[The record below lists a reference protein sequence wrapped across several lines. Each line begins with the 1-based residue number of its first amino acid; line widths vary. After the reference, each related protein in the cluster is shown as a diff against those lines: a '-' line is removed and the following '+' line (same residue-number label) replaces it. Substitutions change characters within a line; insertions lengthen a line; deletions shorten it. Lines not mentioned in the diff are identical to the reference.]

1 MATLNAVPFRSTIF
15 YTSAGTPAPT
25 GSVLTVGSAGTQNFT
40 SNLTLNSISMA
51 STTISLGQ
59 STNQT
64 YTNFSNGS
72 FTTGWAST
80 LTGTT
85 AIKKV
90 VMGSNGATQTVLQG
104 STMSTVITSVNS
116 GQTWSGS
123 TTMGLPTNGTLAYQT
138 YSSSAPTI
146 TAMSAAASSGNQ
158 LAIASN
164 NTVYAS
170 ANSGATFAPQ
180 GLGQNANPFIYL
192 PFDGSSVADVMG
204 NSAVTA
210 TGSIAYVTGK
220 VGTNAVNLV
229 NTAGLGASNYL
240 RGAWTGSNAF
250 TVSFWF
256 NAQTVSVSQI
266 ELFMAYNGAVNIY
279 INGSNYLVLTGAASN
294 ISSAS
299 AISANTWYNVV
310 AVLQVNGVCSLYLNN
325 SLQGSSTNSGG
336 FGTSTG
342 LFGLG
347 TADSSTVYAF
357 NGYLDDFR
365 LYNYAVTNPSG
376 AALIQPI
383 VGPIMPY
390 IYVTFDGSTTTDVM
404 GNSSLTATNSP
415 GFVAGQVG
423 SNALDLS
430 ANPAGGSASKYVR
443 GTWTGSSIFTVSFWF
458 NTTAAGSSQVV
469 FGSYANTCTL
479 FINSSN
485 QITFNCPTG
494 GGTSVTSI
502 VNTTAITTN
511 TWYNV
516 VMIFQT
522 GSTCSLYVNGTLANS
537 ITNTS
542 GVGTLTTTAF
552 GLGTYDTATTSAFKG
567 YIDDVRIYNGAF
579 TPSQLSP
586 VLSSPSFSTG
596 SPNIYLPFENGS
608 VLDVMGYSAISAR
621 GTMNFVPGVVGTS
634 ALNLV
639 NPAGGVPTNYVSG
652 SWAGSNNF
660 TISLW
665 VNIQS
670 FGANN
675 QYIFTS
681 ASGNLSI
688 QTSGQ
693 LLQFYTVNTT
703 SIYTSFNISLN
714 TWYNVVAIYQ
724 ASGTCSFYVNN
735 VLMGQST
742 SSGVLSFGTTF
753 NIGYSPFLMTQN
765 MLNGYIDDL
774 KIYNCAIPFSALGPM
789 NYTQAAISNTGAY
802 QLIAAANGGVYLN
815 GSQVAIPQ
823 PQAAVNTVG
832 GQVITPQVSS
842 LAANTWTQNGVNWVA
857 SASSNLSAGYPAYG
871 AFNNYYVISGV
882 YSWASATTYSGSS
895 PFAYTGAVSTTIIG
909 VGAVSGEWL
918 QLQTSIPLVMSTYT
932 FACGGYLNIP
942 KIYYIAG
949 STDGA
954 TWYPIQYASMTTNPL
969 TANATACTTY
979 LTVNQSGT
987 QTIQGGTTGSGS
999 FTPYATSTQAYT
1011 YFRIMAT
1018 NVFGNG
1024 TLVEL
1029 GEWYTIFA
1037 TPATP
1042 LYVAPTT
1049 ALLANLTTI
1058 NVMPQ
1063 QTGLASSTW
1072 TTNGISWVASASSV
1086 NTPSGGQ
1093 IYYAFDNNSPNRWVP
1108 NSGAVYTT
1116 TANTSGVY
1124 TTVLGGVG
1132 SIQGDWLQLQ
1142 SSIPL
1147 VMNSYQFATGY
1158 ITTGARVPKILYI
1171 VGSND
1176 GSSWYP
1182 IQYATGTGNPTMTP
1196 FYLIPGPIVVNL
1208 ASTQIYGA
1216 GTLATTTYTT
1226 TTTPYLYFRLITV
1239 AMYTTSADTLD
1250 IGEWFVNF
1258 TAYTPSLVQALTVSP
1273 TGQYMTVTGTGATSP
1288 QLTGLAASTWTANGV
1303 NWTAS
1308 ASSVNTPSG
1317 GQIYYAFDNNSPN
1330 RWVPNSGAVYTT
1342 TANTSGV
1349 YTTVLGGVGSIQ
1361 GDWLQLQSSIPL
1373 VMNSYQFATGYITTG
1388 ARVPKIL
1395 YIVGSNDGSSWYPIQ
1410 YATGTGNPTMTPF
1423 YLIPGPIVVNLAST
1437 QIYGAGTLATTTY
1450 TTTTTPYLYFRL
1462 ITVAMYT
1469 TSADTLDIGEW
1480 FVNFT
1485 AYTPSLVQALTVSP
1499 TGQYMTVTGT
1509 GATSPQLTGLAAST
1523 WTANGVNWTASAS
1536 SNLNASFFPY
1546 GAFNNYVGSIGGTYS
1561 WCSASSIYSAST
1573 GLITGTAVSTTVL
1586 GGIGAVS
1593 GEWLQIQSSVP
1604 VILSSYTYESGGNT
1618 NNNAKTYYIVGST
1631 DGTSWYPVQ
1640 YASMTT
1646 NPNTSQVQSC
1656 STYINVSQSGVQ
1668 TIVGGQI
1675 GSGTFTTYAT
1685 TTNAYN
1691 YFRFIGTSVYA
1702 GGGGNYQWGQL
1713 FLNFQSGPSY
1723 YSTNYGSTWTTALSA
1738 ATLPNANLLA
1748 TSGNGQYSLQG
1759 YGQTVTVVSNYST
1772 GYSTGSFTTPV
1783 FTPALSVSV
1792 GPVNC
1797 ASISA
1802 TGQYMSILIQ
1812 STTYNV
1818 YYSTNYGATFT
1829 GITVGSSLMMS
1840 CAMSADGSYLTV
1852 ASATQVYTLNL
1863 NTQGYAVTLGNA
1875 AGVVNQALNAIAIG
1889 NQAGVTNQSAN
1900 SIVLNA
1906 SGAALNAYLPGLFVA
1921 PIAGYGASTTV
1932 PITTPI
1938 VLLGYGT
1945 DNQVTQSNVT
1955 LNGNGVF
1962 VSSYAP
1968 LGNAAGTYDI
1978 MQRWSESV
1986 IGNYCNVDLMWI
1998 RQTASTNWTT
2008 TSQRFQAKVDGTW
2021 QGFLEF
2027 NGTNNNYGVTIGAGG
2042 DTSNPNNVPG
2052 RLYVASNG
2060 NVGIGVVAP
2069 NTYLCVGPNGGVN
2082 QTTNIPGIS
2091 MTSVSGSN
2099 MHYSV
2104 GQDSTH
2110 NAFFRWI
2117 YNATATSGYGSLQTY
2132 GGSNPLC
2139 LQDQGG
2145 NVGIGTATPAQL
2157 LHVNGTISFAPNI
2170 VTRLYSGVTPVSA
2183 NWDYYASS
2191 IGNTIWNGSAWT
2203 SNFDGGSGY
2212 GCCMMAFGWRTIY
2225 FCTNVTSS
2233 TTLTDAQMVA
2243 STRMTITSG
2252 GYVGIGTAPS

>member
-1308 ASSVNTPSG
+1308 ASS
-1317 GQIYYAFDNNSPN
+1317 
-1330 RWVPNSGAVYTT
+1330 
-1342 TANTSGV
+1342 
-1349 YTTVLGGVGSIQ
+1349 
-1361 GDWLQLQSSIPL
+1361 
-1373 VMNSYQFATGYITTG
+1373 
-1388 ARVPKIL
+1388 
-1395 YIVGSNDGSSWYPIQ
+1395 
-1410 YATGTGNPTMTPF
+1410 
-1423 YLIPGPIVVNLAST
+1423 
-1437 QIYGAGTLATTTY
+1437 
-1450 TTTTTPYLYFRL
+1450 
-1462 ITVAMYT
+1462 
-1469 TSADTLDIGEW
+1469 
-1480 FVNFT
+1480 
-1485 AYTPSLVQALTVSP
+1485 
-1499 TGQYMTVTGT
+1499 
-1509 GATSPQLTGLAAST
+1509 
-1523 WTANGVNWTASAS
+1523 
-1536 SNLNASFFPY
+1536 NLNASFFPY

-2252 GYVGIGTAPS
+2252 GYVGIGTAPSYQLHLSSDSAAKPSTSTWTVSSDERLKDNIVLADVDRCVEIIRAVPLKHYRWKDDVYTLDQVEDRSKLGWIAQDVEKVFPKAVGTHPFHYNQVYEDVVQDDGSTIKTLVSEDVIEDCRDLNADQLYAVMYGAIQKLISENDAQTQKLNSLLAWAQTQGFSG

>member
-815 GSQVAIPQ
+815 SSQVTAPVPQ

-1072 TTNGISWVASASSV
+1072 TTNGISWV
-1086 NTPSGGQ
+1086 
-1093 IYYAFDNNSPNRWVP
+1093 
-1108 NSGAVYTT
+1108 
-1116 TANTSGVY
+1116 
-1124 TTVLGGVG
+1124 
-1132 SIQGDWLQLQ
+1132 
-1142 SSIPL
+1142 
-1147 VMNSYQFATGY
+1147 
-1158 ITTGARVPKILYI
+1158 
-1171 VGSND
+1171 
-1176 GSSWYP
+1176 
-1182 IQYATGTGNPTMTP
+1182 
-1196 FYLIPGPIVVNL
+1196 
-1208 ASTQIYGA
+1208 
-1216 GTLATTTYTT
+1216 
-1226 TTTPYLYFRLITV
+1226 
-1239 AMYTTSADTLD
+1239 
-1250 IGEWFVNF
+1250 
-1258 TAYTPSLVQALTVSP
+1258 
-1273 TGQYMTVTGTGATSP
+1273 
-1288 QLTGLAASTWTANGV
+1288 
-1303 NWTAS
+1303 AS

-2252 GYVGIGTAPS
+2252 GYVGIGTAPSYQLHLSSDSAAKPSTSTWTVSSDERLKDNIVLADVDRCVEIIRAVPLKHYRWKDDVYTLDQVEDRSKLGWIAQDVEKVFPKAVGTHPFHYNQVYEDVVQDDGSTIKTLVSEDVIEDCRDLNADQLYAVMYGAIQKLISENDAQTQKLNSLLAWAQTQGFSG